1 MGWEVGVNR
10 RFREAPQFY
19 TLYTVII
26 VISAAIIMI
35 PRIPLIWVM
44 LISQATNGLL
54 LPFVLI
60 FMLIL
65 VNNKRLMGKY
75 TNSKLYNVVAV
86 LTVVLMIVLSI
97 FLIFSFKMG

>member
-1 MGWEVGVNR
+1 
-10 RFREAPQFY
+10 
-19 TLYTVII
+19 
-26 VISAAIIMI
+26 
-35 PRIPLIWVM
+35 M

-75 TNSKLYNVVAV
+75 TNSKLYNVLAIS
-86 LTVVLMIVLSI
+86 TVVLMIVLSI
-97 FLIFSFKMG
+97 FLIFSFKIGS